1 MPGNQKPRTR
11 KHRGTQTGSIA
22 RSRRSRPRSRQEA
35 MAQARA
41 QRGSGGKKSRQP
53 VDRRDIPPTW
63 RSAIV
68 RGVIIAALLFPIS
81 VLLLGE
87 QPAGAAVL
95 SVIAAGLYI
104 PMGYQMES
112 FMYRRRQTK
121 LAQER
126 AQQAQASKNGKRE
139 SS

>member
-11 KHRGTQTGSIA
+11 KHRGTQTGSVSRA
-22 RSRRSRPRSRQEA
+22 RRGRPRSRQEA

-41 QRGSGGKKSRQP
+41 SRGQGGKKRKQP

-63 RSAIV
+63 RAATV
-68 RGVIIAALLFPIS
+68 RGALIAAVLFPVS

-87 QPAGAAVL
+87 PAGGAAVL

-104 PMGYQMES
+104 PMGYYMES
-112 FMYRRRQTK
+112 FMYRRRQLK

-126 AQQAQASKNGKRE
+126 AQQAQASKNGKRKG
-139 SS
+139 